1 MTLDPGRV
9 QAVFL
14 AALEP
19 ETLADR
25 AAVLDR
31 ECAADEELRRRVEA
45 LLIAHDK
52 PHRLLDRPFI
62 APGEQ
67 VAAIRVQRADR
78 SDEVNPPPSDPE
90 PTP

>member
-14 AALEP
+14 AAIER

-45 LLIAHDK
+45 LLVAHDRSD
-52 PHRLLDRPFI
+52 RLLDRPSI
-62 APGEQ
+62 APGER
-67 VAAIRVQRADR
+67 AATIRVQPAD
-78 SDEVNPPPSDPE
+78 SANEIEPPPSGPE
-90 PTP
+90 PMP

>member
-14 AALEP
+14 AALEQ

-31 ECAADEELRRRVEA
+31 ECAADDELRRRVEA

-52 PHRLLDRPFI
+52 PDRLLDRPLI

-67 VAAIRVQRADR
+67 VAAIRVQPADWANG
-78 SDEVNPPPSDPE
+78 VKTPPSDSE
-90 PTP
+90 PMP